1 MRQIFWKNGFCF
13 ADKEDVMDIRFEKRE
28 VLKEKPDQ
36 KHLGFGK
43 YMTDYM
49 FVMDWTKEDGW
60 KDARIVPE
68 GQSLWILP
76 VLHFTT
82 HRRHSRKKAYRTAE
96 GKDPVIPSGNECKEN
111 DQFQCK
117 TLYAGVPG

>member
-1 MRQIFWKNGFCF
+1 
-13 ADKEDVMDIRFEKRE
+13 MDIRFVKRD

-68 GQSLWILP
+68 GPISLEP
-76 VLHFTT
+76 ACVHTARQRERSSCSV
-82 HRRHSRKKAYRTAE
+82 RR
-96 GKDPVIPSGNECKEN
+96 
-111 DQFQCK
+111 
-117 TLYAGVPG
+117 